1 MDFVLDCSVT
11 MAWCFEDQVTP
22 YSETAL
28 EALSSGQAL
37 VPSVWPLEVAN
48 VLLVA
53 ERHGRM
59 KPADSARFL
68 SLLQGLPIAVDRETS
83 EHAWNDV
90 LHTAGEYRLSSY
102 DGAYLDLSMRAGVQ
116 LATLDRRLRK
126 AAEEAGLPLFPGADP
141 GS

>member
-1 MDFVLDCSVT
+1 MDLVLDSSVT

-37 VPSVWPLEVAN
+37 VPSVWPLEIAN
-48 VLLVA
+48 VLLV
-53 ERHGRM
+53 
-59 KPADSARFL
+59 
-68 SLLQGLPIAVDRETS
+68 VDRQTS
-83 EHAWNDV
+83 ERAWNDV
-90 LHTAGEYRLSSY
+90 LHTAREYRLSSY

-126 AAEEAGLPLFPGADP
+126 AAEEAGLTLFPGA
-141 GS
+141 